1 METILGKARQAGTA
15 LRRMPCNGR
24 EPLQSIDGS
33 DTSLQRSMR
42 LHGASLADCKTPVRR
57 TERKERG
64 RSTMRLIPRPGA

>member
-1 METILGKARQAGTA
+1 METILDKAREAGLV

-24 EPLQSIDGS
+24 EPFQSIDGPDS
-33 DTSLQRSMR
+33 SLQRSMR
-42 LHGASLADCKTPVRR
+42 LRGASLADCKTPMLR